1 MKKLL
6 LISFLFFCF
15 CSLNA
20 QIITVDNNENSSADY
35 TDLQEAIDN
44 ANPGDTIFVSG
55 SETSYG
61 NIIIED
67 QVLIFG
73 AGISPNNQFGRE
85 TKVGTVSIAR
95 VADDTKNASSSTLT
109 GLKLSG
115 AFDLDGLADKLLSDI
130 VITRCYFNN
139 PINLSYTSDLLFYNN
154 ISVASGS
161 NFSATNSNTNIIVS
175 NNIITAL
182 PGNAIFNN
190 NFNSASILVSN
201 NYLVGRILADM
212 MIVTNNVMVLSSS
225 SLFDS
230 DSFVTYSNNLF
241 LTIDVTDLTVPSGTT
256 TGSDNLINENP
267 MFVFNDDF
275 TKITDED
282 NLNLEEGSVLINAG
296 TDSKDIGLTGGAYPW
311 PSLEEAP
318 YFLSLF
324 PPLPQVLEMNLGNT
338 NIAKDGSIQLKFK
351 ARINN

>member
-154 ISVASGS
+154 
-161 NFSATNSNTNIIVS
+161 FH
-175 NNIITAL
+175 
-182 PGNAIFNN
+182 
-190 NFNSASILVSN
+190 
-201 NYLVGRILADM
+201 Y
-212 MIVTNNVMVLSSS
+212 
-225 SLFDS
+225 
-230 DSFVTYSNNLF
+230 
-241 LTIDVTDLTVPSGTT
+241 
-256 TGSDNLINENP
+256 
-267 MFVFNDDF
+267 
-275 TKITDED
+275 
-282 NLNLEEGSVLINAG
+282 
-296 TDSKDIGLTGGAYPW
+296 
-311 PSLEEAP
+311 
-318 YFLSLF
+318 
-324 PPLPQVLEMNLGNT
+324 
-338 NIAKDGSIQLKFK
+338 
-351 ARINN
+351 